1 MEGKDADNGRGV
13 KRKVLVGPKEG
24 LWPMEQV
31 PAKFIKAPLLML
43 LMAAVGAACA
53 TSCTK
58 ESANVKAEEPTP
70 AMAGT
75 TESKDPAA
83 VNLKTKQDIQ
93 GFQWLHEPK
102 TWSVTE
108 KGLLIAPDKGSDFW
122 QRTHYG
128 FRNDNAHFFYKEIE
142 GDFEMYAAVS
152 FDGKHRYDQ
161 AGLCVRLDED
171 NWIKTSA
178 EYETEKF
185 SHLGAVVTNLGY
197 SDWSTQEIPA
207 DIKRLEYKIV
217 RKGQDFEVYAR
228 FGGKDFQQIRIAHL
242 HKNES
247 KVKAGMYACSPTEG
261 GYSALFT
268 RFELKGAQK

>member
-1 MEGKDADNGRGV
+1 MKQ
-13 KRKVLVGPKEG
+13 L
-24 LWPMEQV
+24 
-31 PAKFIKAPLLML
+31 PAKFMKAPLLML
-43 LMAAVGAACA
+43 LMAGVGAASM

-58 ESANVKAEEPTP
+58 ESVNVKAEKPSAPMVGTAESRES
-70 AMAGT
+70 AG
-75 TESKDPAA
+75 
-83 VNLKTKQDIQ
+83 VNLRTKQDIQ

-102 TWSVTE
+102 SWSVSE

-152 FDGKHRYDQ
+152 FEGKHRYDQ

-171 NWIKTSA
+171 NWLKTSA

-207 DIKRLEYKIV
+207 EVKELEYKIV

-228 FGGKDFQQIRIAHL
+228 LGGKEFQQIRIAHL